1 MLKTRGI
8 VFRSVKYGETSVIA
22 DIFTEE
28 KGLCSFIG
36 GAVRTARAKMPYN
49 LFQPMMVV
57 ELVAYHREGAG
68 VNRLKELRAS
78 EVWTGIPFDLK
89 RGAVALFI
97 AEVCRNAIHAEEEH
111 RELFDF
117 ILEHLRWLDTSPH
130 PLANLHLHFLLAMAG
145 FLGFQPLPPDEA
157 GELFFDLREGT
168 FSPVPPPHAL
178 ALEPDQVQ
186 QMLFLMDSDLESAHE
201 LHIPRAQRKSLLS
214 KLLQYYQI
222 HLPGFR
228 EIHTPEILDMVI

>member
-8 VFRSVKYGETSVIA
+8 VFRSLKYGETSVIA

-36 GAVRTARAKMPYN
+36 GSVRTARARMPYN

-68 VNRLKELRAS
+68 VNRLKEMRAA

-89 RGAVALFI
+89 RGAVALFM
-97 AEVCRNAIHAEEEH
+97 AEVCRNAIHEEEEH
-111 RELFDF
+111 RDMFDF
-117 ILEHLRWLDTSPH
+117 ILEHLRWLDISPH
-130 PLANLHLHFLLAMAG
+130 PLANLHLHFLLAMSG
-145 FLGFQPLPPDEA
+145 LLGFPPLPPDEP
-157 GELFFDLREGT
+157 GEHFFDLREGI

-178 ALEPDQVQ
+178 IMEPDQVQ
-186 QMLFLMDSDLESAHE
+186 QMLFLMDAPLESVHE
-201 LHIPRAQRKSLLS
+201 LSIPRAQRKTLLS
-214 KLLQYYQI
+214 KLLQYYQL

-228 EIHTPEILDMVI
+228 EVHTPEILDMVI

>member
-36 GAVRTARAKMPYN
+36 GSVRTARAKMPYN

-68 VNRLKELRAS
+68 VSRLKELRAS

-89 RGAVALFI
+89 RGAVALFM
-97 AEVCRNAIHAEEEH
+97 AEVCRNAIHEEEEH

-117 ILEHLRWLDTSPH
+117 ILENLRWLDVSPQ
-130 PLANLHLHFLLAMAG
+130 PLANLHLHFLLALSG
-145 FLGFQPLPPDEA
+145 LLGFQPLPPEEP
-157 GELFFDLREGT
+157 GELFFDLREGV

-178 ALEPDQVQ
+178 IMEPDQVQ
-186 QMLFLMDSDLESAHE
+186 QMRFLMDAPLESAHE
-201 LHIPRAQRKSLLS
+201 LSIPRAQRKSLLS
-214 KLLQYYQI
+214 KLLQYYQL

-228 EIHTPEILDMVI
+228 EVHTPEILEMVI